1 MKRPRFLVWLA
12 IWLLLGLATG
22 GFWFFLQAQDATT
35 LARVVYV
42 LGGLLTAGWT
52 VAGLAWWNDI
62 HWVAKI
68 SRVILLTLGLGL
80 LAGLCLSLG
89 YRAPAIM
96 CAGIW
101 AMAVSFILGLELIR
115 LLLAPGWPV
124 LGVARTL
131 VDEAIRMKMALIFVI
146 MLILLVPFLPLMLG
160 GETRL
165 QYRLESF
172 LTYSLTVVSGLLS
185 VMTILLAART
195 VSGELTDKQA
205 FLSLTKPIS
214 RPAYLAG
221 KWIGIMALNLLLL
234 VVSGVGVYAFVQV
247 LRQQPAMDLA
257 DYAAVSEQVLTARAS
272 AEPVPNDRS
281 VLAIDFEKRLEDLRL
296 RGLAPTLYG
305 QPGDPISRVSDVQRQ
320 RIQLDAL
327 RNWLTIPPRNRATY
341 RFTGLSQAKD
351 TGPTLQLTLQPKA
364 TQTPPDNLLRMQ
376 LLVNGRDFV
385 DFRSGQPLPPVRN
398 NTLHTAYLLTEDI
411 RPDGTLDLT
420 IVNTGAELGQSSI
433 SFVPGEG
440 MTVFYKVGPFSMNLA
455 KGLLVMWVR
464 LGFLAALGLAAA
476 TFLGFPVACLFCFLV
491 FFAAVGSEYLS
502 ESLSSYASLPR
513 DEVPWWDKSVLVVQ
527 KFLGQVQSGEFFDAF
542 KLLIRLIGEAFTFI
556 VPPMARYSPTTE
568 IAYGR
573 AIGSPMITGVLLR
586 IGLVSTGVAA
596 LAAAFIFS
604 RREVA
609 RVTV

>member
-272 AEPVPNDRS
+272 AEPVPNDNS
-281 VLAIDFEKRLEDLRL
+281 ILVIDFEKRLEDLRL
-296 RGLAPTLYG
+296 RGVDPTLYG
-305 QPGDPISRVSDVQRQ
+305 QPGDPISRVSDAQRQ

-341 RFTGLSQAKD
+341 RFTGLAEAKAA
-351 TGPTLQLTLQPKA
+351 GPTVQLRFQPDVSVAAPGYMVHLQL
-364 TQTPPDNLLRMQ
+364 R
-376 LLVNGRDFV
+376 VNDRDYF
-385 DFRSGQPLPPVRN
+385 DPRSGQPLPPIRN
-398 NTLHTAYLLTEDI
+398 DTVHTAYLMADQI
-411 RPDGTLDLT
+411 RDDGTLDLT
-420 IVNTGAELGQSSI
+420 VIHDGADLGQSTVVFDPGDGLEI
-433 SFVPGEG
+433 FYRVGSFGG
-440 MTVFYKVGPFSMNLA
+440 NLA
-455 KGLLVMWVR
+455 KALAVLWIR

-476 TFLGFPVACLFCFLV
+476 TFLSFPVACLFCFLV

-502 ESLSSYASLPR
+502 ESLSNYASIPR
-513 DEVPWWDKSVLVVQ
+513 DEVPWWNKITLTLG
-527 KFLGQVQSGEFFDAF
+527 KFTGLIAEGKGYDAF
-542 KLLIRLIGEAFTFI
+542 KLAIRLVGEAFTFL
-556 VPPMARYSPTTE
+556 VPPLARYSPTPDL
-568 IAYGR
+568 AYGR
-573 AIGSPMITGVLLR
+573 NVSLAFIREVLLR
-586 IGLVSTGVAA
+586 IGLVSTGVVA
-596 LAAAFIFS
+596 LAALVIFR
-604 RREVA
+604 RREIA